1 MSGDVIPAVILVGG
15 AGRRMGG
22 ADKPLMPLAG
32 RPLLAHVIDILAPQ
46 TKHIAL
52 ATRADP
58 ERYRH
63 FGLPLL
69 PDAVA
74 DQGPI
79 TGLRSA
85 LEWAKA
91 VAPGASHVALLA
103 GDTPFIPSDLF
114 TRLGTARSPSP
125 SCIFPISKGQI
136 HYSSGLWPLS
146 SHLLLEA
153 IDGAKSDCS
162 LRGLAHEIG
171 FAMIEWADEVD
182 PFFNINSPDDLA
194 KAELRLKRI
203 KSA

>member
-22 ADKPLMPLAG
+22 VDKPLIPLGG
-32 RPLLAHVIDILAPQ
+32 RPLLRYVIDILAPQ

-58 ERYRH
+58 EPYRH

-69 PDAVA
+69 PDATA
-74 DQGPI
+74 DQGPQ

-85 LEWAKA
+85 REWAKIT
-91 VAPGASHVALLA
+91 VPDASHVALLA
-103 GDTPFIPSDLF
+103 GDTPFIPSDLLA
-114 TRLGTARSPSP
+114 RLGTARSPTP
-125 SCIFPISKGQI
+125 SCIFAASKGQI
-136 HYSSGLWPLS
+136 HYSTGLWPLS
-146 SHLLLEA
+146 AHALLEA
-153 IDGAKSDCS
+153 DESDNNDRS
-162 LRGLAHEIG
+162 LRGLAHHIG
-171 FAMIEWADEVD
+171 FETVEWTDEND

-194 KAELRLKRI
+194 EAELRVKRI